1 MRFLFFN
8 WRVSG
13 ITPLDL
19 RHQTTTEVTDVR
31 PRPLATGTTLPTE
44 THRPPLG
51 QTGGE
56 GAPTGGG
63 GHPPPGQRGATAGDH
78 PPLPALTEV
87 TPGSIVTIG
96 TTTGLH
102 PAVETFHRTVGIQ
115 VAAIVSTRIGIAT
128 PRIARIIE
136 GGTCR
141 I

>member
-1 MRFLFFN
+1 MVLTKNGMLGNYDLSEFLDQDAQVAIFFN

-19 RHQTTTEVTDVR
+19 RHPTTTEVTDVR

-56 GAPTGGG
+56 GAPTGGE

-96 TTTGLH
+96 TTMGLH
-102 PAVETFHRTVGIQ
+102 PAVETFHRTGQ
-115 VAAIVSTRIGIAT
+115 
-128 PRIARIIE
+128 
-136 GGTCR
+136 
-141 I
+141 